1 MTPTIDSVPKLKEY
15 ALENGIIDNK
25 WHLVTGNKKEIYDL
39 GRKFYF
45 VEENLGEPKGIDA
58 FLHTENFV
66 LIDKNKHIRGI
77 YNSLNRAS
85 LAQLMTDVKAL
96 QKE

>member
-1 MTPTIDSVPKLKEY
+1 M
-15 ALENGIIDNK
+15 
-25 WHLVTGNKKEIYDL
+25 VTGNKKEIYDL

-45 VEENLGEPKGIDA
+45 VEEDLGEPKGIDA

-77 YNSLNRAS
+77 YNSLRAS
-85 LAQLMTDVKAL
+85 LAQLIIDVKAL
-96 QKE
+96 RKE